1 MKMRLILIAII
12 FPLFSMAQTLHIDD
26 DKIKYSGSFK
36 TNKGKTYSEADVS
49 GALTRAIHQM
59 NKSEAEATGL
69 KRDVEITLTTPYQ
82 LIRKVKFDI
91 DLSIKGKD
99 IDYKLDKF
107 SIKEKNRGGNEETT
121 SGKDLVSNMGESG
134 KLAIETESILNEI
147 DMRVQQLLK
156 LISKEL
162 K

>member
-1 MKMRLILIAII
+1 MRLILIAMI
-12 FPLFSMAQTLHIDD
+12 FPLFSMSQTVHIDD

-36 TNKGKTYSEADVS
+36 TSEGKEYTEADVS
-49 GALTRAIHQM
+49 GALTRAIHHM

-69 KRDVEITLTTPYQ
+69 KRDVEITLNTPYQ

-91 DLSIKGKD
+91 ELSIKGKE
-99 IDYKLDKF
+99 INYEFDKF
-107 SIKEKNRGGNEETT
+107 SLEEKQRGGKTETT

-147 DMRVQQLLK
+147 DMRVQQLLT

-162 K
+162 N